1 MESLSLSLKSLEL
14 RIAEHLS
21 RLDGIDNSAV
31 PDNLFWMAP
40 PANVTKLNTNVAV
53 RGNRSTIAVI
63 ARGESGA
70 VVKAWAKV
78 VDIEDPLVAEAIAI
92 KWALE
97 LAESESFPNVIVE
110 SDSKICIDNFSNNST
125 SSYWKIDALISDV
138 HRLALLLASRF

>member
-1 MESLSLSLKSLEL
+1 M
-14 RIAEHLS
+14 AGHLS
-21 RLDGIDNSAV
+21 RLDGIDNNVV

-40 PANVTKLNTNVAV
+40 PANVTKLNTDVAV

-78 VDIEDPLVAEAIAI
+78 VDIEDPLVVEAIAI